1 MPMPIRTHY
10 SAKAKRQRESYNERT
25 VEDPSEL
32 VGDIEA
38 VLADRILICHVDS
51 GRLGLERETRAES
64 TNEIGLGLS
73 AR

>member
-1 MPMPIRTHY
+1 MPSRTHY
-10 SAKAKRQRESYNERT
+10 SAKAKRQRESHNERT
-25 VEDPSEL
+25 VKDPSEL
-32 VGDIEA
+32 VRDIEA
-38 VLADRILICHVDS
+38 VLANRILICHVDG